1 MTQNNPAIQK
11 RFSFK
16 KSYKEFYVLL
26 SNVPPITLNFFV
38 LSVFA
43 MNLMANKAIE
53 LPFEWLALDCG
64 ILVSWVA
71 FLSMDMLTKYF
82 GPKAASELSVYATIM
97 NIILCFFF
105 YILGIIPG
113 SWGES
118 FNYEGQGYLINTV
131 LNNTFS
137 GTWFI
142 ILGSTIAFVS
152 SAYINNFS
160 KYAIGKLFKKNPNGL
175 AAYLISSYG
184 STFIGQFCD
193 NFIFAF
199 IVSRTFFGWT
209 MVQCINCSFFG
220 MLVELLCEVA
230 FSFLGFKILKRWRKN
245 NVGAG
250 YFEYLKQEE
259 NQGM

>member
-1 MTQNNPAIQK
+1 MTQTNQEPQK
-11 RFSFK
+11 TSSFK
-16 KSYKEFYVLL
+16 RAYAEFRVLL
-26 SNVPPITLNFFV
+26 DNVPPVTLNFFV

-82 GPKAASELSVYATIM
+82 GPKAASELSLYATFM
-97 NIILCFFF
+97 NIIACIFF
-105 YILGIIPG
+105 YFLGTIPG
-113 SWGES
+113 VWGES
-118 FNYEGQGYLINTV
+118 FTFEGQEFVVNTV
-131 LNNTFS
+131 LNNTFK

-152 SAYINNFS
+152 SAFINNFLN
-160 KYAIGKLFKKNPNGL
+160 YAIGKLFKKNPDGL

-184 STFIGQFCD
+184 STFIGQFAD

-199 IVSRTFFGWT
+199 LVARTFFGWSL
-209 MVQCINCSFFG
+209 VQCVNCSFFG
-220 MLVELLCEVA
+220 MLVELLCEVI
-230 FSFLGFKILKRWRKN
+230 FSFFGYKIIARWKKQNVGQGYFDYLKR
-245 NVGAG
+245 
-250 YFEYLKQEE
+250 EE
-259 NQGM
+259 NQKG